1 MSGEN
6 IFDREAHCWSNR
18 DEYEENERSRRGR
31 LDFER
36 LRQSN
41 SNRSNNTRK
50 FFCQVCNVS
59 STSQQMHDKHERSK
73 KHLDN
78 VATADQNEERSRR
91 RRGSDDSDVVII
103 EGQSDKISDKSQDT
117 AQFVEG
123 QHKEVEEKLG
133 DCTDCLSPMG
143 DLMVHWREK
152 HQDLFISCRLCLQV
166 NISVLG
172 ISSHFAL

>member
-1 MSGEN
+1 MSGDN
-6 IFDREAHCWSNR
+6 IFDREAHCWSIR

-78 VATADQNEERSRR
+78 VATADQNDERSRR

-103 EGQSDKISDKSQDT
+103 EGQSDKISDKNQDT
-117 AQFVEG
+117 AQFVED

-143 DLMVHWREK
+143 DPMAHWREK

-166 NISVLG
+166 DCFTL
-172 ISSHFAL
+172 

>member
-6 IFDREAHCWSNR
+6 IFDREAHCWSSR

-36 LRQSN
+36 LRQSD
-41 SNRSNNTRK
+41 SNRSNNTRN

-103 EGQSDKISDKSQDT
+103 EGQSDKISDKNQDT
-117 AQFVEG
+117 AQFVED

-143 DLMVHWREK
+143 DPMAHWREK
-152 HQDLFISCRLCLQV
+152 HHDLFISCRLCLQV
-166 NISVLG
+166 DFFTL
-172 ISSHFAL
+172 